1 MFKGGEILDDNA
13 MESIKGSFVTQG
25 ETDEPT
31 ETDIKT
37 ETKTEEKT
45 EEKTE
50 SKTET
55 KTEEKTE
62 EKTEVKTDET
72 EKSTNESSTE
82 STNKMTENDSEETT
96 ETEAVNGTET
106 ETQAD
111 SEETTKKTEDKEG
124 EEAGE
129 VVYWLKSGSVWH
141 VEKDC
146 WRIAGTTNK
155 IYSGTVVD
163 AQEAGKDHVC
173 SSCGKKAEEKETNT
187 EADKEAVESD
197 EVVYWLESGSV
208 WHIKKDC
215 WRMAGT
221 TNEIFSG
228 TVADAQEAGKDHVCS
243 SCGKKVEDEETDTEA
258 DKENVESDGIVYWLE
273 SGSVWHIKKDCWRI
287 AGTTNEILSGTVE
300 DARKAGAER
309 VCSSCGKNEEDTEE
323 KMEEDKKEDAET
335 DGIVFWLEASEVWHV
350 KKDCWRL
357 AKTTQEIFSGT
368 IDEAKEAGVERVCS
382 SCGKKE
388 DS

>member
-31 ETDIKT
+31 ETDKKT

-55 KTEEKTE
+55 KTEKKTEEDTE

-72 EKSTNESSTE
+72 EKSTNESSNE
-82 STNKMTENDSEETT
+82 STNKITENESEETT
-96 ETEAVNGTET
+96 ETEAVSETET

-124 EEAGE
+124 AEAGE

-141 VEKDC
+141 VEQDC

-155 IYSGTVVD
+155 IYSGTVED

-173 SSCGKKAEEKETNT
+173 SSCGKKAEN
-187 EADKEAVESD
+187 
-197 EVVYWLESGSV
+197 
-208 WHIKKDC
+208 
-215 WRMAGT
+215 
-221 TNEIFSG
+221 
-228 TVADAQEAGKDHVCS
+228 
-243 SCGKKVEDEETDTEA
+243 EETDTEA
-258 DKENVESDGIVYWLE
+258 DKEDVESDGIVY
-273 SGSVWHIKKDCWRI
+273 
-287 AGTTNEILSGTVE
+287 
-300 DARKAGAER
+300 
-309 VCSSCGKNEEDTEE
+309 
-323 KMEEDKKEDAET
+323 
-335 DGIVFWLEASEVWHV
+335 WLEASEVWHV

>member
-1 MFKGGEILDDNA
+1 MCSCNFDESKNMFKGGEILDDNA

-31 ETDIKT
+31 ETDKKT

-50 SKTET
+50 GKTEEKTEAKTET
-55 KTEEKTE
+55 KTEKKTEEKTE
-62 EKTEVKTDET
+62 EKTEVNTDET

-82 STNKMTENDSEETT
+82 STDKITENDSEETT

-111 SEETTKKTEDKEG
+111 SEETTKKTEDKEV

-141 VEKDC
+141 VENDC

-155 IYSGTVVD
+155 IYSGTVED

-187 EADKEAVESD
+187 EADKEAVGSD
-197 EVVYWLESGSV
+197 EVVYWLESGS
-208 WHIKKDC
+208 
-215 WRMAGT
+215 
-221 TNEIFSG
+221 
-228 TVADAQEAGKDHVCS
+228 
-243 SCGKKVEDEETDTEA
+243 
-258 DKENVESDGIVYWLE
+258 
-273 SGSVWHIKKDCWRI
+273 
-287 AGTTNEILSGTVE
+287 
-300 DARKAGAER
+300 
-309 VCSSCGKNEEDTEE
+309 
-323 KMEEDKKEDAET
+323 
-335 DGIVFWLEASEVWHV
+335 VWHV